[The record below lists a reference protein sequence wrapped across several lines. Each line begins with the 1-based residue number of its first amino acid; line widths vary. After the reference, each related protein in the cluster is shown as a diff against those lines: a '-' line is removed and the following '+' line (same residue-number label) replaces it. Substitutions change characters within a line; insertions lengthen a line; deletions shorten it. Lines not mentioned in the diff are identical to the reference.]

1 MRMQLSVILAVLCVG
16 TWAFAQGGAQGV
28 DRTKESAPTAGT
40 MHEQG
45 MESGHMGHEYL
56 AQALVRS
63 PNEIQ
68 IQGKY
73 LDYKDVS
80 VGNSKDTWVGR
91 AEKDVG
97 VGNGKDHR
105 LARIELKD
113 GKIRNVDLGPKD
125 NLPKDFGLNKDQ
137 WVIVT
142 GVEGR
147 LNNETV
153 LVAHNWANVYNMA
166 AEGTMPSGTTS
177 GSEHIAK

>member
-1 MRMQLSVILAVLCVG
+1 MRLAVMLAVLCVG
-16 TWAFAQGGAQGV
+16 SWAFAQGSAQGV
-28 DRTKESAPTAGT
+28 DRTKETAPTAGI

-45 MESGHMGHEYL
+45 MQPGHTGHEVL

-63 PNEIQ
+63 PNDIQ

-80 VGNSKDTWVGR
+80 VPNS
-91 AEKDVG
+91 
-97 VGNGKDHR
+97 KDHR

-113 GKIRNVDLGPKD
+113 GKIHDVDLGPKD
-125 NLPKDFGLNKDQ
+125 MLPKDFNLNKDQ

-147 LNNETV
+147 LNNESV

-166 AEGTMPSGTTS
+166 LEGAMQKSTTS
-177 GSEHIAK
+177 GGEHGAK